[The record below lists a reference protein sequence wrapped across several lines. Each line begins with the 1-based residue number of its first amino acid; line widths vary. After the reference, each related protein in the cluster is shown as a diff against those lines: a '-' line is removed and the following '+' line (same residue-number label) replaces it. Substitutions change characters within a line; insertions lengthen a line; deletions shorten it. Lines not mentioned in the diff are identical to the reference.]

1 MESKLNIPNG
11 TIMKNIEMQILQD
24 ERIIETL

>member
-1 MESKLNIPNG
+1 MESKLDIPNG